1 MNIKQGYKQ
10 TEIGIIPEDWEVNS
24 LIKVLSKIIDNR
36 GKTPPYSKDSGIELI
51 ESASISFVNQYPDYS
66 KVNKF
71 VSKSTYDFWFRGHP
85 VKHDILI
92 STVGEYSGSTAIIN
106 ENRGTIAQNL
116 IALRINELNPNYVFY
131 WTKSNSFKKQLDQVM
146 MNQAQPSLRVPWLLN
161 FQLIYPLKLQE
172 QTAIAT
178 ALSDIDALI
187 GELDKLIAKKQGIKQ
202 ATMQQLLTGKKRL
215 AGFSGEWEVKRLGE
229 LLDYEQPTKYLV
241 SSTEYN
247 DHNNVA
253 VLTAG
258 KSFVL
263 GYTNEEHGI
272 FQNLP
277 VIIFDDFTTTTKY
290 VDFPFKVKSSAM
302 KMLKPKNEQVNLKF
316 LFEKIQTIRFLLND
330 HKRYWISEYQKL
342 EIELPSIE
350 EQNAIANILS
360 DMDAEISQLEG
371 RRAKM
376 GELKQGMMQELLTG
390 RIRLNTQDSTRC

>member
-1 MNIKQGYKQ
+1 
-10 TEIGIIPEDWEVNS
+10 
-24 LIKVLSKIIDNR
+24 
-36 GKTPPYSKDSGIELI
+36 
-51 ESASISFVNQYPDYS
+51 
-66 KVNKF
+66 
-71 VSKSTYDFWFRGHP
+71 
-85 VKHDILI
+85 
-92 STVGEYSGSTAIIN
+92 
-106 ENRGTIAQNL
+106 
-116 IALRINELNPNYVFY
+116 
-131 WTKSNSFKKQLDQVM
+131 

-390 RIRLNTQDSTRC
+390 RIRLTGGRYL

>member
-10 TEIGIIPEDWEVNS
+10 TEIGIIPEDWEVKKFSEIGECVIGLTYKPENVKEDGI
-24 LIKVLSKIIDNR
+24 LVLRSSNVKGNALKFDDNV
-36 GKTPPYSKDSGIELI
+36 
-51 ESASISFVNQYPDYS
+51 FVNIAVGERLITQ
-66 KVNKF
+66 V
-71 VSKSTYDFWFRGHP
+71 G
-85 VKHDILI
+85 DILI
-92 STVGEYSGSTAIIN
+92 CVRNGSRNLIGKSAIID
-106 ENRGTIAQNL
+106 ENSKGLTFGAFMSIFRTPYYDFVFQLFQSDILQRQIKNNLGATINQITNKDL
-116 IALRINELNPNYVFY
+116 
-131 WTKSNSFKKQLDQVM
+131 NSFEIPFPPK
-146 MNQAQPSLRVPWLLN
+146 
-161 FQLIYPLKLQE
+161 QE

-390 RIRLNTQDSTRC
+390 RIRLI